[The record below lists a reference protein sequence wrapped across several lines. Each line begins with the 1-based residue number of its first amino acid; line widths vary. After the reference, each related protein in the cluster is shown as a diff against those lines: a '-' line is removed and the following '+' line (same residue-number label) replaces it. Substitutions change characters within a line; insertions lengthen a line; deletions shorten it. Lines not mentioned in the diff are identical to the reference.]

1 MFEAAVFGAVGLALV
16 IAALVGGILLDN
28 YRERRDITQ
37 LDSLLNRLGIAEG
50 VISADRFPA
59 EALGIH
65 HGRHASAKHRFGRG
79 GWRGAAAR
87 KNRERD
93 EERECEAGEERG
105 HGGRLRRLQPTAGGL
120 VSCV

>member
-28 YRERRDITQ
+28 YRERRDLTQ

-59 EALGIH
+59 
-65 HGRHASAKHRFGRG
+65 
-79 GWRGAAAR
+79 
-87 KNRERD
+87 D
-93 EERECEAGEERG
+93 EDESSR
-105 HGGRLRRLQPTAGGL
+105 
-120 VSCV
+120 